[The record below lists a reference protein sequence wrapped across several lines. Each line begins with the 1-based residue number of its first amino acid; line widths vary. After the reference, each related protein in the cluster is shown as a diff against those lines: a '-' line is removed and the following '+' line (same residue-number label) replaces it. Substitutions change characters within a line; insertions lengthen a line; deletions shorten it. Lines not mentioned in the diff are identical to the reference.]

1 LVQDVRLVVK
11 RIAAAAVRQGEPL
24 EAMLDALVPLMRSGV
39 PGLELLRVAEEE
51 YELARGTRT

>member
-1 LVQDVRLVVK
+1 LENVRPVVK

-24 EAMLDALVPLMRSGV
+24 ESMLEALVPLLRSGV